1 MMESQVDRELL
12 EKIADLIGKPVG
24 AFNIRKDTGCDGRQ
38 STENIQITGK
48 TDGKSGIDI
57 RIKDGT
63 KGEQC
68 HIPVIITK
76 PGIQELVYNDFYIGE
91 NCDVDIVAGCGIH
104 NCGGEDSRHDG
115 IHTFY
120 VGKHSHVKYTE
131 KHYGDGDGTGGRIMN
146 PQTVVYLEEGATI
159 QMETVQIRGIDSTKR
174 ETKIVCG
181 KDAEGVV
188 TERLLTHGKQHA
200 KSDFTVD
207 LNGAGCHTN
216 VISRSVARDQSKQV
230 FLARINGNAPCY
242 GHSECDAIIMDQGV
256 VSAIPEVTANC
267 LDAQLVHEA
276 AIGKIA
282 GEQLTKLMTLGLTEK
297 EAEEQI
303 VNGFLK

>member
-181 KDAEGVV
+181 KDAEAVV
-188 TERLLTHGKQHA
+188 TERLMTHGDQVA
-200 KSDFTVD
+200 ESDMEISLD
-207 LNGAGCHTN
+207 GEGARGR
-216 VISRSVARDQSKQV
+216 VISRSVAKGTSRQV
-230 FLARINGNAPCY
+230 FYPKMVGNAACF
-242 GHSECDAIIMDQGV
+242 GHVQCDSIIMGDAKISSIPAI
-256 VSAIPEVTANC
+256 SANHV
-267 LDAQLVHEA
+267 DAQLVHEA
-276 AIGKIA
+276 AIGRIA
-282 GEQLTKLMTLGLTEK
+282 GDQITKLMTLGLTEE
-297 EAEEQI
+297 EAEERI
-303 VNGFLK
+303 LNGFLH

>member
-181 KDAEGVV
+181 KDADAVV
-188 TERLLTHGKQHA
+188 T
-200 KSDFTVD
+200 
-207 LNGAGCHTN
+207 
-216 VISRSVARDQSKQV
+216 
-230 FLARINGNAPCY
+230 
-242 GHSECDAIIMDQGV
+242 
-256 VSAIPEVTANC
+256 
-267 LDAQLVHEA
+267 
-276 AIGKIA
+276 
-282 GEQLTKLMTLGLTEK
+282 
-297 EAEEQI
+297 
-303 VNGFLK
+303 